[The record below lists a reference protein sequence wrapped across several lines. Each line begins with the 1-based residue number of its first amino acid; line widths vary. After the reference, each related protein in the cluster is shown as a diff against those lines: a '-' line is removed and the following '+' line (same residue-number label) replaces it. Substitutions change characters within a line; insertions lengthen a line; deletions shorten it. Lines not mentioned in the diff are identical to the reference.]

1 MWRVFGFNFMFL
13 SAIKYYV
20 LLDGTMMF
28 FYQLF
33 ALYGTVAV
41 GLLIYYKPKFE
52 AEKADITPFLAMFC
66 LETAAWYAIVFS

>member
-1 MWRVFGFNFMFL
+1 M
-13 SAIKYYV
+13 
-20 LLDGTMMF
+20 TMMF